1 MKNCICYLILVI
13 GLSTS
18 YAQKPIVYINKQTGE
33 LEYKKDSLGNQVPDF
48 SYVGYYKGE
57 KEIPKI
63 PIVKTIEPV
72 EGDNRRHIQKAI
84 RETKSRAGC

>member
-1 MKNCICYLILVI
+1 
-13 GLSTS
+13 
-18 YAQKPIVYINKQTGE
+18 
-33 LEYKKDSLGNQVPDF
+33 LGNQVPDF

-84 RETKSRAGC
+84 REIQNLEPNADGIRGGLLLKAGEYKVSDQLNVRKSGNSSLW